1 MNFIKKIILILFIL
15 VCPLS
20 AFADNLTSE
29 DFKNNCYISAVK
41 NPEKDYI
48 KNDFRQIYLNLAQ
61 NSRNS
66 FHKSSKN
73 NLQGSRNEFAL
84 ISNLNNELNN
94 KYVDFE
100 EFKDNSSYDLIS
112 FLKFQI
118 QPNAP

>member
-1 MNFIKKIILILFIL
+1 MNFIKKIILILFVL

-20 AFADNLTSE
+20 VFADNSTSN
-29 DFKNNCYISAVK
+29 DFKNNYSFSSVK
-41 NPEKDYI
+41 NIEKDYI

-73 NLQGSRNEFAL
+73 NLQGSRSEFAL

-94 KYVDFE
+94 KYINFE
-100 EFKDNSSYDLIS
+100 KFKDNSSYDLIS